1 MPPARRGCDAEPVAL
16 RCVIVDDHREFL
28 EAASDLLRRER
39 LDIVGVAST
48 AAEAVQLTGE
58 LQPDVVLVDIYLGR
72 ENGFALARR
81 LASSGADGSRPAVIV
96 ISTYAEKDLAEV
108 IAASAAAGF
117 VSKSE
122 LSAAAIHAVLG
133 RSELS

>member
-1 MPPARRGCDAEPVAL
+1 VAL
-16 RCVIVDDHREFL
+16 RCVIVDDNREFL
-28 EAASDLLRRER
+28 QAASDLLRRER
-39 LDIVGVAST
+39 LDVVGVASA
-48 AAEAVQLTGE
+48 AAEAVQLTGD

-81 LASSGADGSRPAVIV
+81 LASSGADGSCPAVIL
-96 ISTYAEKDLAEV
+96 ISTYAEKDLADV

-122 LSAAAIHAVLG
+122 LSAAAIQAVLG